1 MKKPIFILIIRRHS
15 GELDWIL
22 PLLYK
27 FKNKYRIISIFSNKD
42 AYESVQRNLSLFN
55 IWHEISKEYFV
66 ITKKSNLLWKIMLH
80 IISKFNFNHISLFY
94 KLNKF
99 LKEKVFD
106 VDHFL
111 SIFNIKITD
120 IKAIFITT
128 THLTSLPS
136 TFKKKNSKILL
147 IRYPES
153 SMIIA
158 SKKENFK
165 ILRPLIYRR
174 VIGDLFLFTSKA
186 NKDFFLGDQNSR
198 FYKKSIY
205 YSSVPRYEDWWL
217 KKFVN
222 TKKNNDKSFR
232 ILVLLR
238 SPNSTYFQRSSFH
251 ETINSIMKLASEY
264 NDCKIIFKTHPS
276 DRDITMLKSSLSK
289 FSKDKWEIRDEHA
302 MTLAVMSNFCISI
315 ITSACLDSLALKVP
329 TVEYYMIKKEIEM
342 SHKAKSCVHIVF
354 NSSKKKWQTI
364 FNYKEL
370 VNTVSSY
377 NELKKYFL
385 MVYLNKKSRSWNKSF
400 HNFKRINQQGHSTNS
415 LYKIISKKIDKS

>member
-128 THLTSLPS
+128 THLTILPS
-136 TFKKKNSKILL
+136 TFKKK
-147 IRYPES
+147 
-153 SMIIA
+153 
-158 SKKENFK
+158 
-165 ILRPLIYRR
+165 
-174 VIGDLFLFTSKA
+174 
-186 NKDFFLGDQNSR
+186 
-198 FYKKSIY
+198 
-205 YSSVPRYEDWWL
+205 
-217 KKFVN
+217 KF
-222 TKKNNDKSFR
+222 
-232 ILVLLR
+232 
-238 SPNSTYFQRSSFH
+238 
-251 ETINSIMKLASEY
+251 
-264 NDCKIIFKTHPS
+264 
-276 DRDITMLKSSLSK
+276 
-289 FSKDKWEIRDEHA
+289 
-302 MTLAVMSNFCISI
+302 
-315 ITSACLDSLALKVP
+315 
-329 TVEYYMIKKEIEM
+329 
-342 SHKAKSCVHIVF
+342 
-354 NSSKKKWQTI
+354 
-364 FNYKEL
+364 
-370 VNTVSSY
+370 
-377 NELKKYFL
+377 
-385 MVYLNKKSRSWNKSF
+385 
-400 HNFKRINQQGHSTNS
+400 
-415 LYKIISKKIDKS
+415 